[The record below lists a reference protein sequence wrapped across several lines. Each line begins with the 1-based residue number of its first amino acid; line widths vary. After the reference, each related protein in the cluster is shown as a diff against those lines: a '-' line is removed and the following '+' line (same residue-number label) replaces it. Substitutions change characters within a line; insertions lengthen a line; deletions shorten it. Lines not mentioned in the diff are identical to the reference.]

1 MSYKLRD
8 TYYKKAKQ
16 QGYRS
21 RAAYKLLELQERFR
35 IFKTGQLVVDL
46 GAAPG
51 GWIQV
56 AAKLVGPSGKVLG
69 VDLQPI
75 EALHQKNII
84 VIQGDITATETEQ
97 RIMEYLGRPA
107 DSVISDLAPKLTGIR
122 DTDEARSLGIEPH
135 SFGKSQSDCLEQAAA
150 FSSRA
155 SSVKN
160 FESFPRNWKSNLARF
175 SVPGLMLAGK
185 DHLKFIFSLR
195 ITGRRSTG
203 PSTALTGTCLL
214 LRKKDERQ
222 TQRKASAIHSRTGLM
237 MCSARGLANST
248 SRPQPA
254 YCSGCEFGSDE
265 TIHVGIKKRPSCRPM
280 GDHRQ

>member
-35 IFKTGQLVVDL
+35 IFKTGQLIVDL

-75 EALHQKNII
+75 EAFHQKNII
-84 VIQGDITATETEQ
+84 VIQADITATETEQ

-122 DTDEARSLGIEPH
+122 DTDEARSLELNRTAMEVANRLLRAGG
-135 SFGKSQSDCLEQAAA
+135 SFLIKSFVSEEL
-150 FSSRA
+150 R
-155 SSVKN
+155 
-160 FESFPRNWKSNLARF
+160 
-175 SVPGLMLAGK
+175 
-185 DHLKFIFSLR
+185 IFSAELEKQFGSVQR
-195 ITGRRSTG
+195 TRPDASRKGSSEIYFFAKDYRPGRRDSG
-203 PSTALTGTCLL
+203 
-214 LRKKDERQ
+214 LR
-222 TQRKASAIHSRTGLM
+222 
-237 MCSARGLANST
+237 
-248 SRPQPA
+248 
-254 YCSGCEFGSDE
+254 
-265 TIHVGIKKRPSCRPM
+265 
-280 GDHRQ
+280 

>member
-35 IFKTGQLVVDL
+35 IFKTGQLIVDL

-75 EALHQKNII
+75 EAFHQKNTI

-122 DTDEARSLGIEPH
+122 DTDEARSLELNRTALEIAKRLLRAGG
-135 SFGKSQSDCLEQAAA
+135 SFLIKSFVSEEL
-150 FSSRA
+150 R
-155 SSVKN
+155 
-160 FESFPRNWKSNLARF
+160 
-175 SVPGLMLAGK
+175 
-185 DHLKFIFSLR
+185 IFSAELEKQFGSVQR
-195 ITGRRSTG
+195 TRPDASRKGSSEIYFFAKDYRLGRRGSG
-203 PSTALTGTCLL
+203 
-214 LRKKDERQ
+214 LR
-222 TQRKASAIHSRTGLM
+222 
-237 MCSARGLANST
+237 
-248 SRPQPA
+248 
-254 YCSGCEFGSDE
+254 
-265 TIHVGIKKRPSCRPM
+265 
-280 GDHRQ
+280 